1 MNVICTYLTDIID
14 ICVNIEKESSI
25 TLSNCLYARNTM
37 SSHFVALHNSN
48 ITITDS
54 QFINNTVSSNGG
66 IVVAKYCSV
75 AISGSKFGGNI
86 EKILQI
92 KQGAVNVE
100 GSIFDCYSA
109 QNENLLSVESS
120 RHEFCKLF
128 LHPE

>member
-54 QFINNTVSSNGG
+54 QFMNNTVTSNGG
-66 IVVAKYCSV
+66 IVVTKYCSV

-86 EKILQI
+86 
-92 KQGAVNVE
+92 GR
-100 GSIFDCYSA
+100 YY
-109 QNENLLSVESS
+109 
-120 RHEFCKLF
+120 KLNKVQ
-128 LHPE
+128 